1 MQISR
6 ALRLFTVYV
15 GLAFIGDKLIRP
27 SMVAR
32 KARRVAGKLDLPVL
46 NIGHRLTSSAV
57 RQMFQAPALWGDV
70 NVDTDARAATLD
82 ERLTYAD
89 PTALPFENDS
99 FGAIIL
105 LHIVEDAEDPLALAK
120 EADRV
125 LAPGGI
131 IFAVTP
137 PWWTPHAWF
146 ANKWLLVNTPHGT
159 KQAYRLWRRRKPT
172 LSEAFAEVVPDDTPP
187 SEEEDAPSPLS
198 V

>member
-27 SMVAR
+27 EHGCAQGSEGSR
-32 KARRVAGKLDLPVL
+32 ETGPPRSE
-46 NIGHRLTSSAV
+46 HRTPAHFKHRQ

-70 NVDTDARAATLD
+70 NVDTDARAAALD

-89 PTALPFENDS
+89 PTALPFEDDS

-125 LAPGGI
+125 VAPGGI
-131 IFAVTP
+131 DLRHDPSLVDPSRLVRQQVAVGQHP
-137 PWWTPHAWF
+137 PW
-146 ANKWLLVNTPHGT
+146 N
-159 KQAYRLWRRRKPT
+159 
-172 LSEAFAEVVPDDTPP
+172 EAGISAL
-187 SEEEDAPSPLS
+187 APKKASAL
-198 V
+198 